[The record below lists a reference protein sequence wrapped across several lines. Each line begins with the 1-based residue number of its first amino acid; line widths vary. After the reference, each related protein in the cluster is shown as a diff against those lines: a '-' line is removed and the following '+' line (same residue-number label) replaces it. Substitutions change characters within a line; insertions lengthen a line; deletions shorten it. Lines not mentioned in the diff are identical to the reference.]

1 MIVVVGVVAANSRRK
16 RAASHADERVYET
29 PDRAVIAN
37 SLYSAPATLPRPRR
51 MTQVVPEYEEPA
63 VLTASALPAQPAEPY
78 YDLGTAGDG
87 YLTIEDVVNA

>member
-16 RAASHADERVYET
+16 RAASRAEERVYET

-37 SLYSAPATLPRPRR
+37 SMYSAPATLPRPRR

-63 VLTASALPAQPAEPY
+63 ALTASALPAQPAEPY
-78 YDLGTAGDG
+78 YDLGTVGDG